1 MSPPL
6 RATFSPAHPLA
17 RRAVPVARARAFQSS
32 ISLCLSLGEWP
43 RLPVTARIE
52 RPLFHRGG
60 SASKT
65 GTWPLPAILLRPRV
79 ARAQGTHRAI
89 PPLLAALF
97 SILLEIHPELDI
109 GPVLIGA
116 GAQVLRDIPAGE
128 HVAIDRLEGQLA
140 IHKQVRPSE
149 VHFFADVPLVVVR
162 L

>member
-1 MSPPL
+1 MMAWMSPPL

-17 RRAVPVARARAFQSS
+17 RRAVPVARVRAFQSS

-60 SASKT
+60 SASKK

-89 PPLLAALF
+89 TPLLADFF
-97 SILLEIHPELDI
+97 SILLEQIADQLHRLFGRGSGMDEMWREIFEQAHPGLV
-109 GPVLIGA
+109 GPQQNHGLLGL
-116 GAQVLRDIPAGE
+116 QC
-128 HVAIDRLEGQLA
+128 QCN
-140 IHKQVRPSE
+140 
-149 VHFFADVPLVVVR
+149 F
-162 L
+162 